1 MSLDLYFYNRGSCV
15 CEACGNEH
23 EGEREVW
30 RGNITH
36 NLTQM
41 ADLALLYVPCWRPE
55 EVVQRAEE
63 LIPLLAAGLAKLE
76 ADPEKFQALNPSNG
90 WGCYGGLV
98 SFVRSLL
105 GACREWPGARVEA
118 SR

>member
-55 EVVQRAEE
+55 EVVQRAD
-63 LIPLLAAGLAKLE
+63 PPPGGRAGR
-76 ADPEKFQALNPSNG
+76 P
-90 WGCYGGLV
+90 
-98 SFVRSLL
+98 
-105 GACREWPGARVEA
+105 REVPGAQPEQRLGVLWGPGQLRA
-118 SR
+118 LPPRGV